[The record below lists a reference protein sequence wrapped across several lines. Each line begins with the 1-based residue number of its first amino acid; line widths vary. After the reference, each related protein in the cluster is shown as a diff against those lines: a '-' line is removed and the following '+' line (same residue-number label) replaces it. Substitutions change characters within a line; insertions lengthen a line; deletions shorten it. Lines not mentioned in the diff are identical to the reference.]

1 MSKLL
6 AVFAFVALLAA
17 SCSQDKIV
25 AGTDTGNPVVVATLQ
40 DSNGTPL
47 AEARVVLFRKAPGQ
61 TAIPLDTLL
70 TDQQGHT
77 SFCPKDSGNYIL
89 EAIWKDSLGIMAR
102 MQVGE
107 NGSEQTFKA
116 GPLVR
121 YTLPANSKKTLLAET
136 GRQLN
141 AGSSTLLPPGLWE
154 LHFKSMNDSENSSLP
169 ALKVQ
174 IDDARNTPE
183 DLSGLSEAAQL
194 LLDLDIQPGNYT
206 SLLNYPTNA
215 ILQQKLSAACNET
228 TGIAP
233 DCSNGQCRIWSW
245 ESDWQTQEGNFPV
258 NASAITRNGSV
269 QCIVFTD
276 ATDPNRLSIYTLQS
290 VEKQHD

>member
-6 AVFAFVALLAA
+6 AAFAFIALLAA
-17 SCSQDKIV
+17 SCSQEKIV

-47 AEARVVLFRKAPGQ
+47 AEARVVLYRKAPGQ
-61 TAIPLDTLL
+61 IAVALDTLR

-77 SFCPKDSGNYIL
+77 SFCAKDSGNYVL
-89 EAIWKDSLGIMAR
+89 EAIWKDSLGIMAS

-116 GPLVR
+116 GPLVT
-121 YTLPANSKKTLLAET
+121 YTLPANGKNTLLAET

-141 AGSSTLLPPGLWE
+141 AGSTTRLPPGLWE
-154 LHFKSMNDSENSSLP
+154 LHFKPVNASDTKNLP

-194 LLDLDIQPGNYT
+194 LLDLDIKPGNYT
-206 SLLNYPTNA
+206 SLLNYPTDI
-215 ILQQKLSAACNET
+215 ILQQKLSAACKET
-228 TGIAP
+228 TGNAP

-245 ESDWQTQEGNFPV
+245 ESDWQTQESNIPV
-258 NASAITRNGSV
+258 NASAITRKGSV
-269 QCIVFTD
+269 QCVVFTD
-276 ATDPNRLSIYTLQS
+276 ATNPYGLYIYTLQS